1 MEQAIRSRFGETE
14 CELGV
19 AGGSESGFVAWALH
33 VQPDGQLMPLQ
44 DRKGVLLTHR
54 ADTAARA
61 LAELRQ
67 RVAAA
72 FGAEE
77 AELGVGVHDS
87 GPN

>member
-19 AGGSESGFVAWALH
+19 AGASESGFVAWALH
-33 VQPDGQLMPLQ
+33 VRPDGQLMPLQ

-61 LAELRQ
+61 LVELRL

-77 AELGVGVHDS
+77 TGGGVGGHD
-87 GPN
+87 PAPD